1 MIVLAHLQDAF
12 TFRLMSLVPVNGMLR
27 ALERERRGRCHCQ
40 KRNHPDSAEAPQLS
54 VPVNMAAACSWP
66 CRMA

>member
-12 TFRLMSLVPVNGMLR
+12 TLRLMSVVPVNGMLR
-27 ALERERRGRCHCQ
+27 PLERERRSRGHRQ
-40 KRNHPDSAEAPQLS
+40 KRSQPDSVEAPQLS
-54 VPVNMAAACSWP
+54 FPVNMEAACSWP

>member
-1 MIVLAHLQDAF
+1 MIVLAHLQDAL

-27 ALERERRGRCHCQ
+27 ALERERRDRGGCE
-40 KRNHPDSAEAPQLS
+40 KRNHPDSAELFQLS
-54 VPVNMAAACSWP
+54 VPVNMEAACSWP